1 MTTTLAAASSAAWIR
16 ALAAGRSLGD
26 RLSRTTVASGRSNE
40 PAAAWATGGEVT
52 DRSTRLATLIGGRR
66 GVIDGALP
74 SLVFVVANAIA
85 TTWGHRPDAL
95 VLAIAAAL
103 STAAALVVL
112 RLARQQSL
120 KQALRGLAGLFI
132 AVAFALR
139 SGEARD
145 FFLPGIYVDA
155 AYAAAFAVSALAGR
169 PLVATIHRWLF
180 GGGGRREQESRLRR
194 AFMVATVG
202 WSLVYASRVV
212 VQAVLYQAE
221 QPGIMAASKI
231 LMGWPLTILA
241 VASTL
246 AYIRSARSSG

>member
-1 MTTTLAAASSAAWIR
+1 MTTLAAAGTAAWTR
-16 ALAAGRSLGD
+16 ALAAGRSVGD
-26 RLSRTTVASGRSNE
+26 RLSHTTLSSRPSDEEVGV
-40 PAAAWATGGEVT
+40 WATGGEVT
-52 DRSTRLATLIGGRR
+52 APSTRLAALIGGRR

-74 SLVFVVANAIA
+74 SLVFVVVNAIA
-85 TTWGHRPDAL
+85 TTRGDRSDAV

-103 STAAALVVL
+103 STAAALAVL
-112 RLARQQSL
+112 RLARKESL
-120 KQALRGLAGLFI
+120 KQAIQGLAGLLV

-180 GGGGRREQESRLRR
+180 GGGGQRGQESRLRR
-194 AFMVATVG
+194 AFMVTTVG

-212 VQAVLYQAE
+212 VQAVLYRAD

-241 VASTL
+241 VALTL
-246 AYIRSARSSG
+246 AYVRSAHSSR